1 MNRSSV
7 NDDKDDDEDKAKKK
21 ICSIAP
27 LNVVDIHEMIMDKTN
42 NEEELRKIELKLELK
57 ELSIDLIDSE
67 SRTYS
72 LEFGANCVFGLI
84 FKLEELEIIYLK
96 DILRKWMTMNR
107 LNGREYF
114 FQYSLYAWFLVEYV
128 SQLLL
133 YNQVSLLK
141 LVL

>member
-1 MNRSSV
+1 MMT
-7 NDDKDDDEDKAKKK
+7 
-21 ICSIAP
+21 IG
-27 LNVVDIHEMIMDKTN
+27 KTHPT
-42 NEEELRKIELKLELK
+42 LV
-57 ELSIDLIDSE
+57 SE

-114 FQYSLYAWFLVEYV
+114 SQYSLYAWFLAEYV
-128 SQLLL
+128 SPLLL
-133 YNQVSLLK
+133 YNQVSE